1 LAERRNA
8 KKSARGTAARSR
20 FRSGL
25 TILPNLFTIGNIFCG
40 YYSIMATIKGNYDY
54 AAIAIGLGAVLDT
67 MDGRI
72 ARLTK
77 TTSDFG
83 VQLDSLA
90 DFFTFGVAPA
100 VLAFNWGLASIAG
113 NISRHV
119 IQLGWISTFAFTIC
133 SAMRLA
139 RFNIQSQKPPE
150 TTSKRYFVGLPTPA
164 SAGLVAAVVH
174 YFKTPILLVGSAVL
188 WSLLML
194 AAAILMISTVR
205 YYSFKEMP
213 FEKQGPRFALLA
225 VGLLIGAVY
234 FYSEEVLLALAV
246 VYVASGPVAKLLPL
260 ARAVRRAVSG
270 ELPSSTPVHGN
281 IKT

>member
-1 LAERRNA
+1 
-8 KKSARGTAARSR
+8 
-20 FRSGL
+20 
-25 TILPNLFTIGNIFCG
+25 
-40 YYSIMATIKGNYDY
+40 MATIQGDYDK
-54 AAIAIGLGAVLDT
+54 AAIAIGFGAVLDT

-83 VQLDSLA
+83 SQLDSLA

-164 SAGLVAAVVH
+164 SAGLVASVVH
-174 YFKTPILLVGSAVL
+174 YFKSPILLVGSAVL
-188 WSLLML
+188 WGFMML
-194 AAAILMISTVR
+194 AVAVLMISTVR

-213 FEKQGPRFALLA
+213 FKKGGPRFALLA
-225 VGLLIGAVY
+225 VGILIGSVY
-234 FYSEEVLLALAV
+234 FYSEEVLLILSVIYAS
-246 VYVASGPVAKLLPL
+246 SGPIAKLVPL
-260 ARAVRRAVSG
+260 AHTLRRVLFG
-270 ELPSSTPVHGN
+270 GLPATEPAHGN